1 LGVVRFSG
9 EVRPVIPVILP
20 PNQPTQFY
28 RGGRAIAEFR
38 GVENADDVEGFG
50 PEDWVGSTVTLFGS
64 TSGLSTL
71 PDGRLLRDAIE
82 ADPAAY
88 LDPQHRTAYGSNPAL
103 LVKLLDAGQRLPV
116 HVHPDDA
123 FAKLHLDCPFGKTEA
138 WLVIGTDGPGAKV
151 FVGFRETADADD
163 VASWVADQNS
173 AVMLAAL
180 NEVAVEPGD
189 SVFIPAG
196 TPHAIGAGVFAIEL
210 QEPTDFSVMLEWKDF
225 GLADRS
231 NEQLGLPAAL
241 ALSCLDRT
249 GWDADRLASCVTQ
262 GAARPDVQGVRS
274 LLPASADPFFRA
286 EQIAVDTSLTL
297 PAQFSIL
304 VVLDGEAS
312 LQGDG
317 GVIDVH
323 HGDTVLVPYG
333 AGDLTVT
340 GRVRLVRCLPPA
352 LH

>member
-1 LGVVRFSG
+1 M
-9 EVRPVIPVILP
+9 IPVILP

-28 RGGRAIAEFR
+28 RGGGAIAAFR
-38 GVENADDVEGFG
+38 GVENADEAEAFG

-71 PDGRLLRDAIE
+71 PDGQLLRDAIE
-82 ADPAAY
+82 ADPVGY
-88 LDPQHRTAYGSNPAL
+88 LDSQHRATYGANPAL

-138 WLVIGTDGPGAKV
+138 WIVIGTDGPDAKV
-151 FVGFRETADADD
+151 YVGFRETVGDD
-163 VASWVADQNS
+163 EVASWVADQRTD
-173 AVMLAAL
+173 VMLAAL
-180 NEVAVEPGD
+180 NEIAVEPGD
-189 SVFIPAG
+189 SVLIPAG
-196 TPHAIGAGVFAIEL
+196 TPHAIGTGVFAIEL

-225 GLADRS
+225 GLADRA

-249 GWDADRLASCVTQ
+249 GWDADRLATCVTPR
-262 GAARPDVQGVRS
+262 AIRPDVYGVRS

-286 EQIAVDTSLTL
+286 EQIVVGTSLTL

-304 VVLDGEAS
+304 VVLEGEAS
-312 LQGDG
+312 LRGDDG
-317 GVIDVH
+317 SVDVH
-323 HGDTVLVPYG
+323 RGDTVLVPHG
-333 AGDLTVT
+333 AGGLTVT

-352 LH
+352 TH